1 MDVIEKLIPPQI
13 NLRRYHDVLK
23 DVELTREHGKVQ
35 QIVGLIIESE
45 GPGGNVGEIC
55 YIFPKDKTKQP
66 VRAEIVGFK
75 SGRVLLMPYG
85 ELTGIGPGA
94 EVRSTGFVLKVE
106 VGPQLIGRILNG
118 LGEPIDSKGPIGSGK
133 FYPVYNDPPSPFV
146 RPPIGSPL
154 VTGVK
159 LFDSFLTFGK
169 GQRQGIFAGSGV
181 GKSTTLGMI
190 ARETDADINVL
201 TLVGERGREL
211 RDFVEHVLKEKGM
224 GRSVIVVATS
234 DRPALE
240 RIKCC
245 YTGTSVAEYFR
256 DQNKD
261 VMFMLDS
268 VTRFAMAQ
276 REIGLAVGEPPAT
289 KGYTPSVFALLPKLL
304 ERPGTA
310 PVGTITALYTVL
322 VDGDDMDE
330 PIADCVR
337 SILDGHIELK
347 RKLGARG
354 IYPCIDLGPSVSRL
368 FNEVTTKDHQKA
380 ARAYREAWALYENA
394 EDLISIGAYKPGG
407 NPKLDWA
414 VRNFERMVE
423 FRKQEITDR
432 CPFDDTISKLTALMS
447 SDGSPWYNR

>member
-1 MDVIEKLIPPQI
+1 MDILENLTPPEI
-13 NLRRYHDVLK
+13 NLKKYYDVVNDTVLVK
-23 DVELTREHGKVQ
+23 EHGKVQ
-35 QIVGLIIESE
+35 QIVGIVIESE

-55 YIFPKDKTKQP
+55 YIYPKDKSKP
-66 VRAEIVGFK
+66 PLRSEIVGFK
-75 SGRVLLMPYG
+75 GGRVLLMPYG
-85 ELTGIGPGA
+85 ELTGIGPGC
-94 EVRSTGFVLKVE
+94 EVRATGTVLQIE
-106 VGPQLIGRILNG
+106 VGDQLIGRIING
-118 LGEPIDSKGPIGSGK
+118 LGEPIDGKGPINSGK
-133 FYPVYNDPPSPFV
+133 FYPIYNDPPSPFV
-146 RPPIGSPL
+146 RPPIADPL
-154 VTGVK
+154 PTGCK
-159 LFDSFLTFGK
+159 LFDAFLTFGK

-190 ARETDADINVL
+190 ARETAADINVL

-224 GRSVIVVATS
+224 ARSVIVVSTS

-245 YTGTSVAEYFR
+245 FTGTTVSEYFR
-256 DQNKD
+256 DQGKD
-261 VMFMLDS
+261 VMMMLDS

-289 KGYTPSVFALLPKLL
+289 KGYTPSVFAMLPKLL

-347 RKLGARG
+347 RKLAARQ
-354 IYPCIDLGPSVSRL
+354 IFPCIDLGPSVSRL
-368 FNEVTTKDHQKA
+368 FGEVTTELHKKA
-380 ARAYREAWALYENA
+380 AGAYREAWSLYENA

-407 NPKLDWA
+407 NLKLDWA
-414 VRNFERMVE
+414 VRNFDRMVE
-423 FRKQEITDR
+423 FRKQRVTDR
-432 CPFDDTISKLTALMS
+432 CPFDETIQNLAELMS
-447 SDGSPWYNR
+447 SDGSPWYNK